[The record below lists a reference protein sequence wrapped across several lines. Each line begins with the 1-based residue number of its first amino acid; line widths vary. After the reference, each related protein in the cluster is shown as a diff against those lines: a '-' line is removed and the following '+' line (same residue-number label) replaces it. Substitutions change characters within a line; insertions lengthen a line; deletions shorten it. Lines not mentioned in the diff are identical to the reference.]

1 MSDSQ
6 VSAFLSAIAQ
16 DESAHVRWRE
26 AASVDEV
33 VVLAKELGFSID
45 SSELLAL
52 LDDSVLSDSDLAN
65 VAGGGMSRDELE
77 AEFADL
83 GEPGAGG
90 GLWSYSPG
98 R

>member
-16 DESAHVRWRE
+16 DESAHARWRE

-83 GEPGAGG
+83 GEPRAGG